1 MKSMKM
7 MKKQAQAGFTLIEL
21 MIVVAI
27 IGILAAVAIPAYSDY
42 TIKAKVGNA
51 LGSVNSIK
59 TAVGLCAQEAGGKL
73 DDCDTG
79 QPGIPAFTE
88 TKEVKSVNVTNGE
101 IVLTLND
108 KIGTGVDGLLITMT
122 PTPNGSAIAWNNTTT
137 VTQPA
142 ALSAIT
148 KNNVAAPATPAP
160 APAPAP
166 AP

>member
-59 TAVGLCAQEAGGKL
+59 TAVGLCSQEAGGSF
-73 DDCDTG
+73 DTCDTG
-79 QPGIPAFTE
+79 SGGVPVFTP
-88 TKEVKSVNVTNGE
+88 TKEVAGVTVTNGT
-101 IVLTLND
+101 IVLTMGTG
-108 KIGTGVDGLLITMT
+108 IGTGVDGLLITMA
-122 PTPNGSAIAWNNTTT
+122 PTLNGSTISWDNTTT

-142 ALSAIT
+142 ALAAIT
-148 KNNVAAPATPAP
+148 KNNVTAAAAP